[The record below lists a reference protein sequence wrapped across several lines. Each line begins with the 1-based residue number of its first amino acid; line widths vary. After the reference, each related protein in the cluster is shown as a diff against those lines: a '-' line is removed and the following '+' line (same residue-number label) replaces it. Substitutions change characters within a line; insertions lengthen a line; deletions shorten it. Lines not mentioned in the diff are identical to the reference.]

1 MARQAALVQHKGRGS
16 RRRLGNRTCLSV
28 VWTDRPDDVWTK
40 KTSRPR
46 LDGAVETTSGRA
58 FSRRHLTSA
67 RLDMSVPRS
76 VWTDRPD
83 DVWTGSLSR
92 CRLNGACLDKHP
104 SRRRL
109 DGAVQA
115 ASVHAPPPL
124 HTQTPPSGRLSL
136 GFTQAG
142 SVWWESWFYPFSA
155 LLFCSHSVS
164 PPYPPPDRAHVMS
177 CGRSVIIITAVQYM
191 NRPSAAATWAAIT
204 QPVSPCGSR
213 SIFDSKYGVQI
224 ASKKSIKKYTSK
236 LLDSCYNKN
245 RAV

>member
-1 MARQAALVQHKGRGS
+1 
-16 RRRLGNRTCLSV
+16 
-28 VWTDRPDDVWTK
+28 
-40 KTSRPR
+40 
-46 LDGAVETTSGRA
+46 
-58 FSRRHLTSA
+58 
-67 RLDMSVPRS
+67 MSVPRS

-142 SVWWESWFYPFSA
+142 SVWWESWFYPFLA

-164 PPYPPPDRAHVMS
+164 PSYPPPDRAHVMS

-224 ASKKSIKKYTSK
+224 ASKKIDQEIYIQTARFLLVSRECIAGGRIAFFLAAGTLHGGIPALGYTWFQ
-236 LLDSCYNKN
+236 
-245 RAV
+245 

>member
-1 MARQAALVQHKGRGS
+1 MLSGRTVQ
-16 RRRLGNRTCLSV
+16 
-28 VWTDRPDDVWTK
+28 
-40 KTSRPR
+40 
-46 LDGAVETTSGRA
+46 TTSGRKKRPGPVWTEPLRQRLDGPL
-58 FSRRHLTSA
+58 SRRHLTSA

-142 SVWWESWFYPFSA
+142 SVWWESWFYPFLA

-164 PPYPPPDRAHVMS
+164 PSYPPPDRAHVMS

-224 ASKKSIKKYTSK
+224 ASKKIDQEIYIQTARF
-236 LLDSCYNKN
+236 LL
-245 RAV
+245 